1 MNNRFRANK
10 RKRNKKGAAAAVA
23 VIQHENVIANELL
36 IAILYRVRAPE
47 EKNGRHMTPVA
58 AAAAETIARLASKV
72 FFYIVMD

>member
-47 EKNGRHMTPVA
+47 EK
-58 AAAAETIARLASKV
+58 ETGDI
-72 FFYIVMD
+72 